1 MAATLTNERRTAF
14 PRGDAAPPGHRAAD
28 TPVSSRPDL
37 RRGPLGLRCPPRG
50 GEGVRGVAESGAR
63 EVGRRGKAGVGVGR
77 TGGGRPQGGKGWRP
91 GRPRGGEALT
101 PPRRQPCARAGPHL
115 DVKVGGVEA
124 AGCDQPSLGC
134 PQVLLHQL
142 PGSLHQ
148 ELAVTL
154 GRHDP
159 GGVGPRAAEVVYLPA
174 LETPPPPPLPR
185 GRLLRMSRLADPG
198 KCSVFCEQPPPV
210 LPL

>member
-1 MAATLTNERRTAF
+1 MGRQGSGWPNWRRPPPSWEGLAAR
-14 PRGDAAPPGHRAAD
+14 AAP
-28 TPVSSRPDL
+28 
-37 RRGPLGLRCPPRG
+37 
-50 GEGVRGVAESGAR
+50 
-63 EVGRRGKAGVGVGR
+63 GRRSAH
-77 TGGGRPQGGKGWRP
+77 TST
-91 GRPRGGEALT
+91 EAAA
-101 PPRRQPCARAGPHL
+101 RARAGPHL

-159 GGVGPRAAEVVYLPA
+159 GGVGPRTAEVVYLPA
-174 LETPPPPPLPR
+174 LETQPPPPLPR
-185 GRLLRMSRLADPG
+185 GWLLRMSRLADP
-198 KCSVFCEQPPPV
+198 
-210 LPL
+210 